1 MRSRQMSVC
10 VGDPSV
16 GAHEIHDELI
26 RLIEGLPCD
35 RIGEPAHGVQAV
47 GIRPA
52 LADKVSCGPGSRLGH
67 LSSLPVQKETPAAS
81 AHDPTHR
88 GAS

>member
-1 MRSRQMSVC
+1 MSVR
-10 VGDPSV
+10 VGDPRV

-26 RLIEGLPCD
+26 RLIGGSRAIGSD
-35 RIGEPAHGVQAV
+35 RRTGHGVQTA
-47 GIRPA
+47 GNRPA
-52 LADKVSCGPGSRLGH
+52 LADKDSCGPGRALGH

-88 GAS
+88 GTS